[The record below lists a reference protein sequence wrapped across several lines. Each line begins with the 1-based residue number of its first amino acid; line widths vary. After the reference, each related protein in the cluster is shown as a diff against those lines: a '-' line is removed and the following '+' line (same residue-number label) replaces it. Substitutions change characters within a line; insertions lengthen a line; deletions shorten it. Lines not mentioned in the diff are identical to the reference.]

1 MEKQLCM
8 PIKLQLEHA
17 KTMDETEY
25 RRCKQINFNTKHNI
39 IRKR

>member
-1 MEKQLCM
+1 MYADK
-8 PIKLQLEHA
+8 ITAEHA

-25 RRCKQINFNTKHNI
+25 RHCSQINFNTKHNI